1 MFDDCTALPDLVL
14 GVHYFA
20 IDEELNLHCS
30 NAHLF
35 CVGASLSKLW
45 ISSKL
50 HGNKGW
56 LDTADFVGRDL
67 DIEEGTFGWTEIQ
80 PRLGA

>member
-1 MFDDCTALPDLVL
+1 MVEDSTALPNLVL
-14 GVHYFA
+14 SARYVA
-20 IDEELNLHCS
+20 IDAELNEHCS
-30 NAHLF
+30 SYHLF
-35 CVGASLSKLW
+35 CLGASLSKLW

-80 PRLGA
+80 P